1 MLSVG
6 NFVGVSI
13 CQKLHENERNWTE
26 SGGGESLVPLGSA
39 TGLPNSNPVWIHAC
53 LSLIIREL

>member
-26 SGGGESLVPLGSA
+26 SGGGGVPGAPWIRHWFAQLKSCMDPCMSESHYS
-39 TGLPNSNPVWIHAC
+39 
-53 LSLIIREL
+53 